1 MADSFTSEYL
11 KRRKERTAQSA
22 LSSMATRDYAQSQ
35 LASAARSV
43 STSQTAKIPAQPSS
57 SPSTSR
63 HSAKSAFTPSA
74 QKADDIGRQPGVAR
88 AAGSPTMTSRSRGLV
103 SGTTQPP
110 PQPTAS
116 SNPRAQALPF
126 TPGAYAHSDEAPKNG
141 FQRLNLGVSGIL
153 QGITATPGVLYETGK
168 QQAENTRMYRE
179 DPEVQD
185 LQKQLSQL
193 SGQLDYI
200 ARYKYPTRRE
210 AEASAEYQDILGQM
224 RDITD
229 RMSVR
234 RVNAPVDM
242 ESEAMQRYF
251 QAKSTQEKALDGLT
265 GAPRWLGEQAISI
278 GQNAAVLPLSLVS
291 PALSL
296 GAMGSISA
304 ADRMYELS
312 AQGKSADEALTR
324 GLVSG
329 AIEAATEK
337 IPLDNLMDLVRT
349 GGKSALKN
357 LLKQAGVEA
366 GEESLSYVMNY
377 IADKAARDPDAE
389 FSLSELANSA
399 AGGAFSGLVFGGLG
413 TAINRMGSTQAAQ
426 EGTASPRTAPDVE
439 VNGPQRGTEVGESGF
454 NVPSAVRDTDL
465 KRAFG
470 ENGAQAYRLGWRGDM
485 DEADY
490 YRAFAHAYN
499 AGAAGRS
506 LDSLKDRT
514 LTDAQRGA
522 AFESGRSD
530 ADAAA
535 RKAGFTTVYGKDSG
549 LVCDDYTKS
558 MDQKVAGQVNEVA
571 KRLGV
576 KVQFADRVA
585 GGAANA
591 KIENGVITIA
601 RDAKNPVR
609 AVFGHEITHRI
620 QELAPEEYRA
630 FREAAMAHY
639 ENAEDGMVDALV
651 WDQQSRYTKV
661 DQDLSNLDAMDEIA
675 ADYAGSLMED
685 GALLDRF
692 IQANQGK
699 RTLLWKL
706 RDVFRSLA
714 DRLTGKYKD
723 QARQAER
730 RLEQALKA
738 AESRAEAMLGQKN
751 TAQEGG
757 VKYSA
762 MYRNKADSVSD
773 FYEFA
778 LNNRNNPAERNK
790 SFYQYELDDGYKVD
804 LFFEGATHIS
814 DRHSLTGSQVEDI
827 FSGLND
833 VRYYTLAPD
842 VQSTYDGVPVK
853 AVVST
858 PQGNSGVLLEFLKN
872 GRVLVRTAFFGSDA
886 ELSEW
891 IKKSDPSALANETSP
906 KAAVFA
912 GNHFSMS
919 SIRDAIRNSQDKDRK
934 NNTKFSLK
942 SPVEETSDLLA
953 LHNKDE
959 NSILEALK
967 LGGLPMPSIAVVKA
981 RDGHTKYGPIS
992 LVFSKDTID
1001 PQLFRTNRVYG
1012 GDAWTPT
1019 APRVD
1024 YPVNSKKA
1032 SQVEHE
1038 LHRLAGDVSVAGGI
1052 FGNSAALRSVGI
1064 DDTSTRSTA
1073 ELAEKLASTDTVRAA
1088 YLADQGKSLEPVK
1101 MDKVWDKFGNDTL
1114 QKVVDR
1120 LGVNTLAEIEANLET
1135 GESVKDALGE
1145 NAEVIRD
1152 ILRDYYREQGEPMLR
1167 RMAVKRHWTDAEI
1180 NERRQTRIDNSM
1192 DGVSIFTLEDI
1203 VHHAWDMYQD
1213 GGATKGEIDRMA
1225 TSDALRSAV
1234 DDHAVEE
1241 WIAGKLDGLLGEAGI
1256 YNGKDPYTPSGNL
1269 RSFSQLHY
1277 AYTLENIV
1285 KAMKEG
1291 QEERGGNTWGA
1302 SAKTLQSV
1310 ATPEYR
1316 SIQEIKADSG
1326 RLGMDEG
1333 AEYEA
1338 KLQAIDDQIGSII
1351 TKVKQ
1356 GNSAHSDNSFI
1367 ESDIIGSILM
1377 ETSKG
1382 KRTVDAIMRA
1392 FSKEGYKI
1400 SSQTAQDIQAVY
1412 QAAAEMPTG
1421 YFEAKPQRAVGFDE
1435 VLAAVI
1441 PDDSS
1446 EKLRDGLEQAGVRML
1461 EYKTG
1466 DDTDRLAK
1474 VNSVEGARFSLKG
1487 SDQLTR
1493 EIDRLMKQ
1501 VQDGTRSEA
1510 EVRQEIRGLVDE
1522 VYQGMVEQYGS
1533 IKPGEK
1539 PAREVRVPRRTA
1551 DDRKVSQTVRT
1562 ILEAEATPDAAVQ
1575 NIEELTATGVFSYET
1590 YTDKAAIADAENTI
1604 RDKGYATAL
1613 AEWSESV
1620 GKGEVS
1626 KANAATGWALYNA
1639 AANAG
1644 DLKSAMTVLT
1654 KMVGHQRNA
1663 AQAVQ
1668 ATRIL
1673 KSMSPEGQLYGV
1685 QRSVGNLQEEL
1696 KKKYG
1701 KNAPDLKIDPNL
1713 AENLLKAEN
1722 QEARDEA
1729 AKELFRDIGRQMP
1742 SRFMDKWNAWRY
1754 LAMLGNPRT
1763 HVRNIV
1769 GNAFFAPVV
1778 AAKSLTATSIEAA
1791 VSRVSH
1797 GKLER
1802 TKGAVGLGKADRAL
1816 LSSAWADYAN
1826 VQDSALGGG
1835 KYSDF
1840 ANANQYI
1847 EEGRRIFKNKA
1858 LETFRKGNT
1867 KALDAEDVW
1876 FSRPHYAYALAQYCK
1891 ANHITAEQIA
1901 AGKGMD
1907 KARAYAIKEA
1917 QKATYRDTNAL
1928 SQAISDLG
1936 RYRGKGPVGKGI
1948 STVMEGVLP
1957 FRKTPANILAR
1968 GLEYSP
1974 AGLLKG
1980 LTYDLYQ
1987 VREGN
1992 LSGAEAI
1999 DHISAG
2005 MTGTG
2010 LLAFGAYC
2018 AAQCLVRGAGGD
2030 DKDRKKFA
2038 ELQGHQNYALELPD
2052 GTSITLDWLAPEV
2065 LPFFIGVN
2073 LWEMTQGEKEPLT
2086 LSAILR
2092 ASANVTE
2099 PLLEMSCLQSLN
2111 DVFDAVGYASSGD
2124 LNGLTAALV
2133 TAATSY
2139 LTQGVPTVLGQ
2150 FERTGQEERM
2160 TTYTEKNAFLTPDAQ
2175 YTTGRISGRIP
2186 GWDYNQIPYIDAWG
2200 RTERTGGAAKRAV
2213 DNFVN
2218 PAYTSKAGSSPMEDE
2233 LTRLYDATGEKNV
2246 FPARAG
2252 KYFTVNGVR
2261 KDLTAEEYV
2270 TYATKKGQ
2278 LSHTLVTELTGSKSY
2293 QSMTDEQKVKAISDA
2308 YDLANKLAKKAVAP
2322 EYKVDSWVEKA
2333 AEAEKKHRIPQHTY
2347 VSLYSRTSGM
2357 ESLRYKDKDVDKDG
2371 KPDAIPGSRSLRIM
2385 MEVFNTPGLSDKQ
2398 RQAMFQY
2405 LGVSKDFWHWNRTLV
2420 QERLKRM
2427 EKEAG

>member
-1 MADSFTSEYL
+1 ML
-11 KRRKERTAQSA
+11 KPKTVNNWKSLLAETA
-22 LSSMATRDYAQSQ
+22 
-35 LASAARSV
+35 
-43 STSQTAKIPAQPSS
+43 
-57 SPSTSR
+57 
-63 HSAKSAFTPSA
+63 
-74 QKADDIGRQPGVAR
+74 
-88 AAGSPTMTSRSRGLV
+88 
-103 SGTTQPP
+103 
-110 PQPTAS
+110 
-116 SNPRAQALPF
+116 
-126 TPGAYAHSDEAPKNG
+126 
-141 FQRLNLGVSGIL
+141 
-153 QGITATPGVLYETGK
+153 
-168 QQAENTRMYRE
+168 
-179 DPEVQD
+179 
-185 LQKQLSQL
+185 
-193 SGQLDYI
+193 
-200 ARYKYPTRRE
+200 
-210 AEASAEYQDILGQM
+210 
-224 RDITD
+224 
-229 RMSVR
+229 
-234 RVNAPVDM
+234 
-242 ESEAMQRYF
+242 
-251 QAKSTQEKALDGLT
+251 
-265 GAPRWLGEQAISI
+265 
-278 GQNAAVLPLSLVS
+278 
-291 PALSL
+291 
-296 GAMGSISA
+296 
-304 ADRMYELS
+304 
-312 AQGKSADEALTR
+312 
-324 GLVSG
+324 
-329 AIEAATEK
+329 
-337 IPLDNLMDLVRT
+337 
-349 GGKSALKN
+349 
-357 LLKQAGVEA
+357 KQAGVEA
-366 GEESLSYVMNY
+366 SEEMFTEVANILSDAAIMGDSSDFSTAVAGY
-377 IADKAARDPDAE
+377 IAQGMSEEKAKQMAFLDCISRVVWAG
-389 FSLSELANSA
+389 
-399 AGGAFSGLVFGGLG
+399 AGGALSGGLMGG
-413 TAINRMGSTQAAQ
+413 TVGAWNHAGGQLGGRSTANTQETLAAQ
-426 EGTASPRTAPDVE
+426 DGANVQSGTVDTPAPQQAQKTASTGEAVLKDYQRAEHHGNILDTVRANLGKVSKIKPVAALTGQEFQKNAGDSRNLRTKIIDFFNSIGNKVTRKDLGDIELNTSGVRDSLSHGYGKLKAATFASLPQVLEQGEILAHNAPYEGHWYDSYVISAPVRVGNETVYVGALVIKDTKQRYKLHEVLTTNESGASLFQSESTSQGADVPLRNDTPLGTPEGAPTAPIIADSSAGG
-439 VNGPQRGTEVGESGF
+439 NTQSAQSGPESSVGENGF
-454 NVPSAVRDTDL
+454 RAPSAIQDADL
-465 KRAFG
+465 TSAFG

-549 LVCDDYTKS
+549 LVWDDYTKS

-571 KRLGV
+571 QRLGV
-576 KVQFADRVA
+576 KVRFADQVA

-738 AESRAEAMLGQKN
+738 AARQAASLQGKAHGATMSETKLSLKN
-751 TAQEGG
+751 MNEDETAALLQY
-757 VKYSA
+757 KSS
-762 MYRNKADSVSD
+762 DS
-773 FYEFA
+773 
-778 LNNRNNPAERNK
+778 
-790 SFYQYELDDGYKVD
+790 YKVN
-804 LFFEGATHIS
+804 A
-814 DRHSLTGSQVEDI
+814 
-827 FSGLND
+827 
-833 VRYYTLAPD
+833 
-842 VQSTYDGVPVK
+842 
-853 AVVST
+853 
-858 PQGNSGVLLEFLKN
+858 
-872 GRVLVRTAFFGSDA
+872 
-886 ELSEW
+886 
-891 IKKSDPSALANETSP
+891 
-906 KAAVFA
+906 
-912 GNHFSMS
+912 
-919 SIRDAIRNSQDKDRK
+919 
-934 NNTKFSLK
+934 
-942 SPVEETSDLLA
+942 
-953 LHNKDE
+953 
-959 NSILEALK
+959 K
-967 LGGLPMPSIAVVKA
+967 L
-981 RDGHTKYGPIS
+981 RDGQRLTEAEQKM
-992 LVFSKDTID
+992 
-1001 PQLFRTNRVYG
+1001 
-1012 GDAWTPT
+1012 
-1019 APRVD
+1019 VD
-1024 YPVNSKKA
+1024 D
-1032 SQVEHE
+1032 
-1038 LHRLAGDVSVAGGI
+1038 LDR
-1052 FGNSAALRSVGI
+1052 AL
-1064 DDTSTRSTA
+1064 
-1073 ELAEKLASTDTVRAA
+1073 EKLPVHEGTVYR
-1088 YLADQGKSLEPVK
+1088 
-1101 MDKVWDKFGNDTL
+1101 
-1114 QKVVDR
+1114 R
-1120 LGVNTLAEIEANLET
+1120 L
-1135 GESVKDALGE
+1135 S
-1145 NAEVIRD
+1145 
-1152 ILRDYYREQGEPMLR
+1152 
-1167 RMAVKRHWTDAEI
+1167 
-1180 NERRQTRIDNSM
+1180 
-1192 DGVSIFTLEDI
+1192 F
-1203 VHHAWDMYQD
+1203 DM
-1213 GGATKGEIDRMA
+1213 
-1225 TSDALRSAV
+1225 
-1234 DDHAVEE
+1234 
-1241 WIAGKLDGLLGEAGI
+1241 
-1256 YNGKDPYTPSGNL
+1256 
-1269 RSFSQLHY
+1269 
-1277 AYTLENIV
+1277 
-1285 KAMKEG
+1285 EG
-1291 QEERGGNTWGA
+1291 QEALDAFLAEHA
-1302 SAKTLQSV
+1302 
-1310 ATPEYR
+1310 
-1316 SIQEIKADSG
+1316 
-1326 RLGMDEG
+1326 EG
-1333 AEYEA
+1333 DIVPYEA
-1338 KLQAIDDQIGSII
+1338 YTSGSTTQDGYPVQGELTVTQI
-1351 TKVKQ
+1351 
-1356 GNSAHSDNSFI
+1356 
-1367 ESDIIGSILM
+1367 
-1377 ETSKG
+1377 
-1382 KRTVDAIMRA
+1382 
-1392 FSKEGYKI
+1392 I
-1400 SSQTAQDIQAVY
+1400 SSQTGRDMAGIGNNFESEVVFSRNTRFYVEKVEVDVNGKTVIYMEEVVKHGIGQLYSEERVQTVQQMQAS
-1412 QAAAEMPTG
+1412 AG
-1421 YFEAKPQRAVGFDE
+1421 K
-1435 VLAAVI
+1435 
-1441 PDDSS
+1441 DS
-1446 EKLRDGLEQAGVRML
+1446 KLQKVSGVDSGRGADRRGLPGVR
-1461 EYKTG
+1461 G
-1466 DDTDRLAK
+1466 
-1474 VNSVEGARFSLKG
+1474 EGNEEVKFSLKG

-1501 VQDGTRSEA
+1501 AQDGTRSEA
-1510 EVRQEIRGLVDE
+1510 EVRREIRGLVDE

-1562 ILEAEATPDAAVQ
+1562 ILEAKATPDTAVP
-1575 NIEELTATGVFSYET
+1575 NIEELTATGAFSYET
-1590 YTDKAAIADAENTI
+1590 YTDKAAIADAESTI

-1626 KANAATGWALYNA
+1626 KANTATGWALYNA

-1754 LAMLGNPRT
+1754 LAMLGNSRT
-1763 HVRNIV
+1763 HVRNFV

-2030 DKDRKKFA
+2030 DKDRKAFA

-2111 DVFDAVGYASSGD
+2111 DVFDTVGYASSGD

-2175 YTTGRISGRIP
+2175 YTLGRISGRIP

-2200 RTERTGGAAKRAV
+2200 RTENTGGAGKRAF
-2213 DNFVN
+2213 DNFAN
-2218 PAYTSKAGSSPMEDE
+2218 PAYTSEVKSSPMEDE
-2233 LTRLYDATGEKNV
+2233 LLRLYETTGEKGV

-2252 KYFTVNGVR
+2252 KYFTVNGER

-2270 TYATKKGQ
+2270 TYATKRGQ

-2293 QSMTDEQKVKAISDA
+2293 QSMTDEQLVYLIVNA
-2308 YDLANKLAKKAVAP
+2308 
-2322 EYKVDSWVEKA
+2322 
-2333 AEAEKKHRIPQHTY
+2333 
-2347 VSLYSRTSGM
+2347 
-2357 ESLRYKDKDVDKDG
+2357 
-2371 KPDAIPGSRSLRIM
+2371 
-2385 MEVFNTPGLSDKQ
+2385 
-2398 RQAMFQY
+2398 RQ
-2405 LGVSKDFWHWNRTLV
+2405 K
-2420 QERLKRM
+2420 
-2427 EKEAG
+2427 

>member
-1 MADSFTSEYL
+1 MESAFAASSYSDRVVPLESIAVLGQLERIAPNGVYFSNEGDRRGRVQIAGYDHLMTTVYIDGAPYLVDMRVRVEDERAGGGNRLYHFTPEAIEVTKKNDGTTSTAGRHATSVHSTDVAPSSAPIIADSSAGGNTQS
-11 KRRKERTAQSA
+11 AQSGPE
-22 LSSMATRDYAQSQ
+22 SSVGA
-35 LASAARSV
+35 
-43 STSQTAKIPAQPSS
+43 
-57 SPSTSR
+57 
-63 HSAKSAFTPSA
+63 
-74 QKADDIGRQPGVAR
+74 
-88 AAGSPTMTSRSRGLV
+88 
-103 SGTTQPP
+103 
-110 PQPTAS
+110 
-116 SNPRAQALPF
+116 AQAGF
-126 TPGAYAHSDEAPKNG
+126 TGDEA
-141 FQRLNLGVSGIL
+141 
-153 QGITATPGVLYETGK
+153 
-168 QQAENTRMYRE
+168 
-179 DPEVQD
+179 
-185 LQKQLSQL
+185 
-193 SGQLDYI
+193 
-200 ARYKYPTRRE
+200 
-210 AEASAEYQDILGQM
+210 
-224 RDITD
+224 
-229 RMSVR
+229 
-234 RVNAPVDM
+234 
-242 ESEAMQRYF
+242 
-251 QAKSTQEKALDGLT
+251 
-265 GAPRWLGEQAISI
+265 
-278 GQNAAVLPLSLVS
+278 
-291 PALSL
+291 
-296 GAMGSISA
+296 
-304 ADRMYELS
+304 
-312 AQGKSADEALTR
+312 
-324 GLVSG
+324 
-329 AIEAATEK
+329 
-337 IPLDNLMDLVRT
+337 
-349 GGKSALKN
+349 
-357 LLKQAGVEA
+357 
-366 GEESLSYVMNY
+366 
-377 IADKAARDPDAE
+377 
-389 FSLSELANSA
+389 
-399 AGGAFSGLVFGGLG
+399 
-413 TAINRMGSTQAAQ
+413 
-426 EGTASPRTAPDVE
+426 
-439 VNGPQRGTEVGESGF
+439 GESGF
-454 NVPSAVRDTDL
+454 HAPSAIQDADL
-465 KRAFG
+465 TSAFG

-549 LVCDDYTKS
+549 LVWDDYTKS

-571 KRLGV
+571 QRLGV
-576 KVQFADRVA
+576 KVQFADQVG

-630 FREAAMAHY
+630 FREAAIA
-639 ENAEDGMVDALV
+639 GMEYL
-651 WDQQSRYTKV
+651 DQNVEAIRELYAKG
-661 DQDLSNLDAMDEIA
+661 DQELSNLEAMEEIA
-675 ADYAGSLMED
+675 ADYAGRLMED

-692 IQANQGK
+692 IQANQGR
-699 RTLLWKL
+699 RTLLEKL

-714 DRLTGKYKD
+714 DRLTGKYKS

-738 AESRAEAMLGQKN
+738 AGHQAEAMLGQKN

-757 VKYSA
+757 VRYSLKGYSDKQRQNWA
-762 MYRNKADSVSD
+762 NGRISVYENESQLRAFAKDSLDGKNGKAKMYFGSIPSDLAARIHADTGIDVEGYNCSISA
-773 FYEFA
+773 YEIQ
-778 LNNRNNPAERNK
+778 K
-790 SFYQYELDDGYKVD
+790 
-804 LFFEGATHIS
+804 I
-814 DRHSLTGSQVEDI
+814 
-827 FSGLND
+827 
-833 VRYYTLAPD
+833 
-842 VQSTYDGVPVK
+842 
-853 AVVST
+853 
-858 PQGNSGVLLEFLKN
+858 LKN
-872 GRVLVRTAFFGSDA
+872 S
-886 ELSEW
+886 
-891 IKKSDPSALANETSP
+891 
-906 KAAVFA
+906 
-912 GNHFSMS
+912 H
-919 SIRDAIRNSQDKDRK
+919 
-934 NNTKFSLK
+934 
-942 SPVEETSDLLA
+942 
-953 LHNKDE
+953 
-959 NSILEALK
+959 
-967 LGGLPMPSIAVVKA
+967 
-981 RDGHTKYGPIS
+981 
-992 LVFSKDTID
+992 
-1001 PQLFRTNRVYG
+1001 
-1012 GDAWTPT
+1012 
-1019 APRVD
+1019 
-1024 YPVNSKKA
+1024 
-1032 SQVEHE
+1032 
-1038 LHRLAGDVSVAGGI
+1038 
-1052 FGNSAALRSVGI
+1052 GNSAGEASRGQRALTV
-1064 DDTSTRSTA
+1064 DDILAIPDIIQSPDRITRS
-1073 ELAEKLASTDTVRAA
+1073 E
-1088 YLADQGKSLEPVK
+1088 
-1101 MDKVWDKFGNDTL
+1101 
-1114 QKVVDR
+1114 
-1120 LGVNTLAEIEANLET
+1120 
-1135 GESVKDALGE
+1135 
-1145 NAEVIRD
+1145 RD
-1152 ILRDYYREQGEPMLR
+1152 
-1167 RMAVKRHWTDAEI
+1167 
-1180 NERRQTRIDNSM
+1180 
-1192 DGVSIFTLEDI
+1192 
-1203 VHHAWDMYQD
+1203 
-1213 GGATKGEIDRMA
+1213 
-1225 TSDALRSAV
+1225 
-1234 DDHAVEE
+1234 
-1241 WIAGKLDGLLGEAGI
+1241 
-1256 YNGKDPYTPSGNL
+1256 YNGKPVILFEKMINGRTTVVSYVSDKHMDLSVQTMYAGKDKRSLSTPPDGALPRPHTSETPSG
-1269 RSFSQLHY
+1269 
-1277 AYTLENIV
+1277 T
-1285 KAMKEG
+1285 
-1291 QEERGGNTWGA
+1291 A
-1302 SAKTLQSV
+1302 SS
-1310 ATPEYR
+1310 
-1316 SIQEIKADSG
+1316 ADS
-1326 RLGMDEG
+1326 
-1333 AEYEA
+1333 
-1338 KLQAIDDQIGSII
+1338 
-1351 TKVKQ
+1351 
-1356 GNSAHSDNSFI
+1356 
-1367 ESDIIGSILM
+1367 
-1377 ETSKG
+1377 
-1382 KRTVDAIMRA
+1382 
-1392 FSKEGYKI
+1392 I
-1400 SSQTAQDIQAVY
+1400 SQ
-1412 QAAAEMPTG
+1412 P
-1421 YFEAKPQRAVGFDE
+1421 
-1435 VLAAVI
+1435 
-1441 PDDSS
+1441 S
-1446 EKLRDGLEQAGVRML
+1446 EKSNE
-1461 EYKTG
+1461 K
-1466 DDTDRLAK
+1466 
-1474 VNSVEGARFSLKG
+1474 FSLKG

-1501 VQDGTRSEA
+1501 AQDGTRSEA

-1522 VYQGMVEQYGS
+1522 VYRGMVEQYGS

-1551 DDRKVSQTVRT
+1551 DDWKVSQTVRT
-1562 ILEAEATPDAAVQ
+1562 ILEAKATPDTAVP
-1575 NIEELTATGVFSYET
+1575 NIEELTATGAFSYET
-1590 YTDKAAIADAENTI
+1590 YTDKAAIADAESTI

-1626 KANAATGWALYNA
+1626 KANTATGWALYNA

-1754 LAMLGNPRT
+1754 LAMLGNSRT
-1763 HVRNIV
+1763 HVRNFV

-1847 EEGRRIFKNKA
+1847 EEGRVIFRNKA
-1858 LETFRKGNT
+1858 LEKARKSNT
-1867 KALDAEDVW
+1867 RALDAEDIW

-1891 ANHITAEQIA
+1891 ANHISAEQVA
-1901 AGKGMD
+1901 TGKGMD
-1907 KARAYAIKEA
+1907 KARAYAVQEA

-1987 VREGN
+1987 VRKGN

-2010 LLAFGAYC
+2010 LLAFGVYC

-2038 ELQGHQNYALELPD
+2038 ELQGYQNYALELPD

-2175 YTTGRISGRIP
+2175 YTLGRISGRIP

-2246 FPARAG
+2246 SPARAG
-2252 KYFTVNGVR
+2252 KYFTVNGER

-2293 QSMTDEQKVKAISDA
+2293 QSMTDEQLVYLIVNA
-2308 YDLANKLAKKAVAP
+2308 
-2322 EYKVDSWVEKA
+2322 
-2333 AEAEKKHRIPQHTY
+2333 
-2347 VSLYSRTSGM
+2347 
-2357 ESLRYKDKDVDKDG
+2357 
-2371 KPDAIPGSRSLRIM
+2371 
-2385 MEVFNTPGLSDKQ
+2385 
-2398 RQAMFQY
+2398 RQ
-2405 LGVSKDFWHWNRTLV
+2405 K
-2420 QERLKRM
+2420 
-2427 EKEAG
+2427 

>member
-1 MADSFTSEYL
+1 MESAFAASSFGASGSRIGTT
-11 KRRKERTAQSA
+11 RTPVSRYGGRGSGDKTEETGGSIYEQLYASGVR
-22 LSSMATRDYAQSQ
+22 SMGDAYFVGG
-35 LASAARSV
+35 SAAAN
-43 STSQTAKIPAQPSS
+43 QAKNVLE
-57 SPSTSR
+57 R
-63 HSAKSAFTPSA
+63 
-74 QKADDIGRQPGVAR
+74 G
-88 AAGSPTMTSRSRGLV
+88 GS
-103 SGTTQPP
+103 
-110 PQPTAS
+110 
-116 SNPRAQALPF
+116 NAQALWSGLAA
-126 TPGAYAHSDEAPKNG
+126 GAAETFFEKFSVDQLLKPKTINNWKS
-141 FQRLNLGVSGIL
+141 LLTE
-153 QGITATPGVLYETGK
+153 TA
-168 QQAENTRMYRE
+168 
-179 DPEVQD
+179 
-185 LQKQLSQL
+185 
-193 SGQLDYI
+193 
-200 ARYKYPTRRE
+200 
-210 AEASAEYQDILGQM
+210 
-224 RDITD
+224 
-229 RMSVR
+229 
-234 RVNAPVDM
+234 
-242 ESEAMQRYF
+242 
-251 QAKSTQEKALDGLT
+251 
-265 GAPRWLGEQAISI
+265 
-278 GQNAAVLPLSLVS
+278 
-291 PALSL
+291 
-296 GAMGSISA
+296 
-304 ADRMYELS
+304 
-312 AQGKSADEALTR
+312 
-324 GLVSG
+324 
-329 AIEAATEK
+329 
-337 IPLDNLMDLVRT
+337 
-349 GGKSALKN
+349 
-357 LLKQAGVEA
+357 KQAGVEA
-366 GEESLSYVMNY
+366 SEEMFTEVANILSDAAIMGDSSDFSTAVAGY
-377 IADKAARDPDAE
+377 IAQGMSEEKAKQMAFLDCISRVVWAG
-389 FSLSELANSA
+389 
-399 AGGAFSGLVFGGLG
+399 AGGALSGGLMG
-413 TAINRMGSTQAAQ
+413 GTVGAWNYAGGQLGGRSTANTQETLAAQDGANVQSGTVDTPTPQQAQKTASTGETESTAINTDPTRHTPQEQAVIDEYQNAVDASLVAFVNKWKTLKNPDYKKRIRMPIAEVSERAAHDVQSATGIDVTGFEHVLSGNALEHIEKRHGTSGRADQSMTDINDIGRMGYVLENYDSVDLLRNDD
-426 EGTASPRTAPDVE
+426 GTPRTSTEYANADNTPAPMVQFQKKVNGTYYVVE
-439 VNGPQRGTEVGESGF
+439 AVPDSAAHQMRVVSAYMHKNGGSTDQVLNVPQNGPQLTPKAPHGANTSAVAPIIADSSAGGNTQSAQAGPETSVGAATAGVTGDEVGENGF
-454 NVPSAVRDTDL
+454 HAPSAIRDADL
-465 KRAFG
+465 TSAFG

-549 LVCDDYTKS
+549 LVWDDYTKS

-576 KVQFADRVA
+576 KVRFADQVA

-601 RDAKNPVR
+601 RDAKNLVR

-620 QELAPEEYRA
+620 QELAPEEYRT
-630 FREAAMAHY
+630 FREAAMA
-639 ENAEDGMVDALV
+639 GMEYL
-651 WDQQSRYTKV
+651 DQNVEAIRELYAKG
-661 DQDLSNLDAMDEIA
+661 DQELSNLEAMDEIA
-675 ADYAGSLMED
+675 ADYAGRLMED

-692 IQANQGK
+692 IQSNQGK
-699 RTLLWKL
+699 RTLLEKL

-714 DRLTGKYKD
+714 DRLTGKYKS

-730 RLEQALKA
+730 RLEQALTAAARQAASLQGKA
-738 AESRAEAMLGQKN
+738 H
-751 TAQEGG
+751 
-757 VKYSA
+757 
-762 MYRNKADSVSD
+762 
-773 FYEFA
+773 
-778 LNNRNNPAERNK
+778 
-790 SFYQYELDDGYKVD
+790 
-804 LFFEGATHIS
+804 GATMI
-814 DRHSLTGSQVEDI
+814 
-827 FSGLND
+827 
-833 VRYYTLAPD
+833 
-842 VQSTYDGVPVK
+842 
-853 AVVST
+853 
-858 PQGNSGVLLEFLKN
+858 
-872 GRVLVRTAFFGSDA
+872 
-886 ELSEW
+886 
-891 IKKSDPSALANETSP
+891 ET
-906 KAAVFA
+906 KL
-912 GNHFSMS
+912 
-919 SIRDAIRNSQDKDRK
+919 
-934 NNTKFSLK
+934 SLK
-942 SPVEETSDLLA
+942 SMNEDETAALLQYKSSDSYKVNA
-953 LHNKDE
+953 
-959 NSILEALK
+959 K
-967 LGGLPMPSIAVVKA
+967 L
-981 RDGHTKYGPIS
+981 RDGQRLTEAEQKM
-992 LVFSKDTID
+992 
-1001 PQLFRTNRVYG
+1001 
-1012 GDAWTPT
+1012 
-1019 APRVD
+1019 VD
-1024 YPVNSKKA
+1024 D
-1032 SQVEHE
+1032 
-1038 LHRLAGDVSVAGGI
+1038 LDR
-1052 FGNSAALRSVGI
+1052 AL
-1064 DDTSTRSTA
+1064 
-1073 ELAEKLASTDTVRAA
+1073 EKLPVHEGTVYR
-1088 YLADQGKSLEPVK
+1088 
-1101 MDKVWDKFGNDTL
+1101 
-1114 QKVVDR
+1114 R
-1120 LGVNTLAEIEANLET
+1120 L
-1135 GESVKDALGE
+1135 S
-1145 NAEVIRD
+1145 
-1152 ILRDYYREQGEPMLR
+1152 
-1167 RMAVKRHWTDAEI
+1167 
-1180 NERRQTRIDNSM
+1180 
-1192 DGVSIFTLEDI
+1192 F
-1203 VHHAWDMYQD
+1203 DM
-1213 GGATKGEIDRMA
+1213 
-1225 TSDALRSAV
+1225 
-1234 DDHAVEE
+1234 
-1241 WIAGKLDGLLGEAGI
+1241 
-1256 YNGKDPYTPSGNL
+1256 
-1269 RSFSQLHY
+1269 
-1277 AYTLENIV
+1277 
-1285 KAMKEG
+1285 EG
-1291 QEERGGNTWGA
+1291 QEALDAFLAEHA
-1302 SAKTLQSV
+1302 
-1310 ATPEYR
+1310 
-1316 SIQEIKADSG
+1316 
-1326 RLGMDEG
+1326 EG
-1333 AEYEA
+1333 DIVPYEA
-1338 KLQAIDDQIGSII
+1338 YTSGSTTQDGYPVQGELTVTQI
-1351 TKVKQ
+1351 
-1356 GNSAHSDNSFI
+1356 
-1367 ESDIIGSILM
+1367 
-1377 ETSKG
+1377 
-1382 KRTVDAIMRA
+1382 
-1392 FSKEGYKI
+1392 I
-1400 SSQTAQDIQAVY
+1400 SSQTGRDMAGIGNNFESEVVFPRGCDFVVERVTQDAQGKPVIYMKEDAENGIGQLHPEKRVQAV
-1412 QAAAEMPTG
+1412 QQMQKEG
-1421 YFEAKPQRAVGFDE
+1421 SRNNNLHE
-1435 VLAAVI
+1435 VPGADTAQSIGWREL
-1441 PDDSS
+1441 P
-1446 EKLRDGLEQAGVRML
+1446 GVR
-1461 EYKTG
+1461 G
-1466 DDTDRLAK
+1466 
-1474 VNSVEGARFSLKG
+1474 EGNEEVKFSLKG
-1487 SDQLTR
+1487 SDQLAR

-1510 EVRQEIRGLVDE
+1510 EVQQEIRGLVDE

-1533 IKPGEK
+1533 MKPGEK

-1562 ILEAEATPDAAVQ
+1562 ILEAKATPDTAVP
-1575 NIEELTATGVFSYET
+1575 NIEELTATGAFSYET
-1590 YTDKAAIADAENTI
+1590 YTDKAAIADAESTI

-1626 KANAATGWALYNA
+1626 KANTATGWALYNA

-1696 KKKYG
+1696 KKEYG

-1754 LAMLGNPRT
+1754 LAMLGNSRT

-1778 AAKSLTATSIEAA
+1778 AAKSLTATAIEGA
-1791 VSRVSH
+1791 VDRVSG

-1847 EEGRRIFKNKA
+1847 EEGRVIFRNKA
-1858 LETFRKGNT
+1858 LEKARKSNT
-1867 KALDAEDVW
+1867 RALDAEDIW

-1891 ANHITAEQIA
+1891 ANHITAEQVA
-1901 AGKGMD
+1901 TGKGMD
-1907 KARAYAIKEA
+1907 KARAYAVQEA

-1987 VREGN
+1987 VRKGN

-2010 LLAFGAYC
+2010 LLAFGVYC

-2052 GTSITLDWLAPEV
+2052 GTSIPLDWLAPEV

-2175 YTTGRISGRIP
+2175 YTLGRISGRIP

-2213 DNFVN
+2213 DNFLN

-2252 KYFTVNGVR
+2252 KYFTVNGER

-2293 QSMTDEQKVKAISDA
+2293 QSMTDEQLVYLIVNA
-2308 YDLANKLAKKAVAP
+2308 
-2322 EYKVDSWVEKA
+2322 
-2333 AEAEKKHRIPQHTY
+2333 
-2347 VSLYSRTSGM
+2347 
-2357 ESLRYKDKDVDKDG
+2357 
-2371 KPDAIPGSRSLRIM
+2371 
-2385 MEVFNTPGLSDKQ
+2385 
-2398 RQAMFQY
+2398 RQ
-2405 LGVSKDFWHWNRTLV
+2405 K
-2420 QERLKRM
+2420 
-2427 EKEAG
+2427 

>member
-57 SPSTSR
+57 SPSISR
-63 HSAKSAFTPSA
+63 HSAKSASTPSA

-116 SNPRAQALPF
+116 SNPRAQALSF

-168 QQAENTRMYRE
+168 QQAENARMYRE

-234 RVNAPVDM
+234 RVNAPVNMD
-242 ESEAMQRYF
+242 SEAMRRYF
-251 QAKSTQEKALDGLT
+251 QAKSTQEKALEGLT

-439 VNGPQRGTEVGESGF
+439 AGTDTVNVPQRGTEVGENGF
-454 NVPSAVRDTDL
+454 RAPSAIQDADL
-465 KRAFG
+465 TSAFG

-549 LVCDDYTKS
+549 LVWDDYTKS

-576 KVQFADRVA
+576 KVRFADQVG
-585 GGAANA
+585 GGAANG

-620 QELAPEEYRA
+620 QELAPEEYRT
-630 FREAAMAHY
+630 FREVAMA
-639 ENAEDGMVDALV
+639 GMEYL
-651 WDQQSRYTKV
+651 DQNVEAIRELYAKG
-661 DQDLSNLDAMDEIA
+661 DQELSNLEAMDEIA
-675 ADYAGSLMED
+675 ADYAGRLMED

-692 IQANQGK
+692 IRTNQGK
-699 RTLLWKL
+699 PTLLEKL

-714 DRLTGKYKD
+714 DRLTGKYKS

-738 AESRAEAMLGQKN
+738 AGHQAEAMLGQKN

-757 VKYSA
+757 GVKYSLKTIDGRVMPVIDTKNDTRDYKTA
-762 MYRNKADSVSD
+762 ENYLKTLVDIENPFSTILRDAQPVHLGKDLPGEYKSSEYTKSMRRALRTAKMQAATNLDEMLLLAENGEWRENVKDKHKVDAQNGWYRYDT
-773 FYEFA
+773 EFA
-778 LNNRNNPAERNK
+778 
-790 SFYQYELDDGYKVD
+790 
-804 LFFEGATHIS
+804 
-814 DRHSLTGSQVEDI
+814 
-827 FSGLND
+827 
-833 VRYYTLAPD
+833 
-842 VQSTYDGVPVK
+842 VPVLN
-853 AVVST
+853 A
-858 PQGNSGVLLEFLKN
+858 
-872 GRVLVRTAFFGSDA
+872 
-886 ELSEW
+886 
-891 IKKSDPSALANETSP
+891 KKE
-906 KAAVFA
+906 
-912 GNHFSMS
+912 
-919 SIRDAIRNSQDKDRK
+919 
-934 NNTKFSLK
+934 
-942 SPVEETSDLLA
+942 
-953 LHNKDE
+953 
-959 NSILEALK
+959 
-967 LGGLPMPSIAVVKA
+967 
-981 RDGHTKYGPIS
+981 
-992 LVFSKDTID
+992 ID
-1001 PQLFRTNRVYG
+1001 HYTVYG
-1012 GDAWTPT
+1012 GTLLIRNDADGKSYLYDLLDLTE
-1019 APRVD
+1019 
-1024 YPVNSKKA
+1024 KKKVI
-1032 SQVEHE
+1032 S
-1038 LHRLAGDVSVAGGI
+1038 S
-1052 FGNSAALRSVGI
+1052 
-1064 DDTSTRSTA
+1064 TSSTA
-1073 ELAEKLASTDTVRAA
+1073 AERSEVF
-1088 YLADQGKSLEPVK
+1088 EPK
-1101 MDKVWDKFGNDTL
+1101 
-1114 QKVVDR
+1114 
-1120 LGVNTLAEIEANLET
+1120 
-1135 GESVKDALGE
+1135 
-1145 NAEVIRD
+1145 
-1152 ILRDYYREQGEPMLR
+1152 
-1167 RMAVKRHWTDAEI
+1167 
-1180 NERRQTRIDNSM
+1180 
-1192 DGVSIFTLEDI
+1192 
-1203 VHHAWDMYQD
+1203 
-1213 GGATKGEIDRMA
+1213 
-1225 TSDALRSAV
+1225 
-1234 DDHAVEE
+1234 
-1241 WIAGKLDGLLGEAGI
+1241 
-1256 YNGKDPYTPSGNL
+1256 PSGN
-1269 RSFSQLHY
+1269 SIPQP
-1277 AYTLENIV
+1277 
-1285 KAMKEG
+1285 
-1291 QEERGGNTWGA
+1291 GGKSNP
-1302 SAKTLQSV
+1302 K
-1310 ATPEYR
+1310 
-1316 SIQEIKADSG
+1316 
-1326 RLGMDEG
+1326 
-1333 AEYEA
+1333 
-1338 KLQAIDDQIGSII
+1338 
-1351 TKVKQ
+1351 
-1356 GNSAHSDNSFI
+1356 
-1367 ESDIIGSILM
+1367 
-1377 ETSKG
+1377 
-1382 KRTVDAIMRA
+1382 
-1392 FSKEGYKI
+1392 
-1400 SSQTAQDIQAVY
+1400 
-1412 QAAAEMPTG
+1412 
-1421 YFEAKPQRAVGFDE
+1421 
-1435 VLAAVI
+1435 
-1441 PDDSS
+1441 
-1446 EKLRDGLEQAGVRML
+1446 
-1461 EYKTG
+1461 
-1466 DDTDRLAK
+1466 
-1474 VNSVEGARFSLKG
+1474 FSLKG

-1493 EIDRLMKQ
+1493 EIDRRMKQ

-1533 IKPGEK
+1533 MKPGEK

-1562 ILEAEATPDAAVQ
+1562 ILEAKATPDTAVQ

-1590 YTDKAAIADAENTI
+1590 YTDKAAIADAESTI

-1626 KANAATGWALYNA
+1626 KANTATGWALYNA

-1696 KKKYG
+1696 KKEYG

-1713 AENLLKAEN
+1713 AENLLKAKD
-1722 QEARDEA
+1722 QKARDEA
-1729 AKELFRDIGRQMP
+1729 TKELFRDIGRQMP
-1742 SRFMDKWNAWRY
+1742 SRFVDKWNAWRY

-1826 VQDSALGGG
+1826 VQDSALSGG

-1840 ANANQYI
+1840 ANANRYI
-1847 EEGRRIFKNKA
+1847 EEGRVIFRNKA
-1858 LETFRKGNT
+1858 LEKARKSNT
-1867 KALDAEDVW
+1867 RALDAEDVW

-1891 ANHITAEQIA
+1891 ANHISAEQVA
-1901 AGKGMD
+1901 TGKGMD
-1907 KARAYAIKEA
+1907 KARAYAVQEA

-1987 VREGN
+1987 VRKGN

-2010 LLAFGAYC
+2010 LLAFGVYC

-2175 YTTGRISGRIP
+2175 YTLGRISGRIP

-2252 KYFTVNGVR
+2252 KYFTVNGER
-2261 KDLTAEEYV
+2261 KDLTAEEYM